1 MVDLPVSD
9 EPNVKKTSIRKR
21 RGYSKPGVA
30 ADIYRSRL
38 LRVREAP
45 GGTSLQS
52 PRPRARNALQALTVL
67 HGSARECKPGAA
79 GGPNF

>member
-9 EPNVKKTSIRKR
+9 EPNVKKTSVRKR

-38 LRVREAP
+38 LRVRV
-45 GGTSLQS
+45 
-52 PRPRARNALQALTVL
+52 RHFHALACV
-67 HGSARECKPGAA
+67 S
-79 GGPNF
+79 